1 LVSAV
6 RFPQSHKTVS
16 LKDFETHCRQML
28 NNQLSELA
36 IKQTEVYR
44 SEKQAWQSVEENE
57 RHVAKLTGKVDDF
70 VEKEV

>member
-1 LVSAV
+1 
-6 RFPQSHKTVS
+6 
-16 LKDFETHCRQML
+16 ML